1 MILKNT
7 VESGVKK
14 NNGLALVKEYKKILI
29 STRVFPSFLGSEKF
43 RVFPNSS

>member
-29 STRVFPSFLGSEKF
+29 STRVFPSFSCAENT
-43 RVFPNSS
+43 RVFPSLP